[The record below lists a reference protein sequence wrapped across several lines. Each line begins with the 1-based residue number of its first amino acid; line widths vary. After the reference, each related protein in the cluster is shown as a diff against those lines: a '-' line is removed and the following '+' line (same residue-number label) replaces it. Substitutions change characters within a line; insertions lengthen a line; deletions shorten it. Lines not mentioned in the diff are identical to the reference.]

1 MILFIKHYSIQF
13 SKCDA
18 YYMQNIMLN
27 HADDK
32 GLNRN
37 KLRAF
42 SGNWNVGRARTR
54 VCVYL

>member
-1 MILFIKHYSIQF
+1 MQF

-27 HADDK
+27 HADK
-32 GLNRN
+32 GVNGN

-42 SGNWNVGRARTR
+42 SGNWNVGRARMR
-54 VCVYL
+54 VCVFICNK